1 VIHELVLDY
10 WVWPLRCRLS
20 VSLLAGVNA
29 ISEGK
34 KPADGTVQRFPKPAP
49 PSQDAL
55 SNARAQVQEEI
66 TREFASIMAS
76 GSLRAS
82 EAAALAA
89 RRVLQRHGIRGSA
102 TSSQA

>member
-1 VIHELVLDY
+1 
-10 WVWPLRCRLS
+10 
-20 VSLLAGVNA
+20 
-29 ISEGK
+29 
-34 KPADGTVQRFPKPAP
+34 
-49 PSQDAL
+49 
-55 SNARAQVQEEI
+55 
-66 TREFASIMAS
+66 MAS